1 MKLPTNLL
9 SLALAR
15 ALNLFLKSGIRAGED
30 GYCGLFNLNR
40 GIFGLGAILLL
51 FVSCNRAIVPTE
63 TTQPPQKLQV
73 PTQGA
78 YTGAFIDF
86 GDTEDD
92 VTIEAI
98 ENFEETVGK
107 HQAIIASSSY
117 WGEQTFPTE
126 NINLI
131 WRHGSIPLIFWS
143 PWDKPYD
150 EDNGPDKF
158 SLSTI
163 IEGKWDGYIDQWAE
177 SASKFGQPMFV
188 SFCNEMNGTWF
199 PWSGCFY
206 GGKKIIPGSNP
217 KKYEGPEIFKT
228 AYRHVVDRVRSKG
241 ATNILWV
248 FHVMNYS
255 YPQDVWNLAAQY
267 YPGSDYVDW
276 LGLSVYGEQDRE
288 DPWVDFL
295 PLIEWPYEEMR
306 RIDASKPLML
316 AEWGIGEF
324 PKFGKKS
331 QFIKDFFAAIKTKY
345 PNVKA
350 AVFWNERWQNEDDAY
365 SNLRVNSSP
374 EALDAYRNG
383 VADPYWLGA
392 PILQPAR

>member
-1 MKLPTNLL
+1 
-9 SLALAR
+9 
-15 ALNLFLKSGIRAGED
+15 
-30 GYCGLFNLNR
+30 
-40 GIFGLGAILLL
+40 
-51 FVSCNRAIVPTE
+51 VPE
-63 TTQPPQKLQV
+63 H
-73 PTQGA
+73 GA

-92 VTIEAI
+92 VTLEAI
-98 ENFEETVGK
+98 ENFEDLVGK

-150 EDNGPDKF
+150 EDSGPDKF
-158 SLSTI
+158 SLSAI
-163 IEGKWDGYIDQWAE
+163 IEGKWDAYIDQWAE
-177 SASKFGQPMFV
+177 SARQFGQPMFV

-206 GGKKIIPGSNP
+206 GGKNVVPGTNP
-217 KKYEGPEIFKT
+217 KKYEGPEVFKT
-228 AYRHVVDRVRSKG
+228 AYRHVVDRVRAKG

-267 YPGSDYVDW
+267 YPGPDYVDW

-288 DPWVDFL
+288 DPWVDFI
-295 PLIEWPYEEMR
+295 PLMEWPYEEMR
-306 RIDASKPLML
+306 RIDPGKPVML

-331 QFIKDFFAAIKTKY
+331 QFISDFFSSMKSKY

-350 AVFWNERWQNEDDAY
+350 AVFWHERWQNEDDAY
-365 SNLRVNSSP
+365 SNLRVNSTP
-374 EALDAYRNG
+374 EAQEAYRNG
-383 VADPYWLGA
+383 VGDPYWLGD
-392 PILQPAR
+392 PLLQPAKKR